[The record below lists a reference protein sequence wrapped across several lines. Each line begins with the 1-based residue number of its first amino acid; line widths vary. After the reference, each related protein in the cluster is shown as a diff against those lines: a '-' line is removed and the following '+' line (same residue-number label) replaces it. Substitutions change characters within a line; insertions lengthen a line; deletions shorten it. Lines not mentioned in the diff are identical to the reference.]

1 MGVRAAVRKVQYKAN
16 GQKRAA
22 FRRAASSLAAISS
35 HVMSLSSPQGFHQNQ
50 CDPSEKAT
58 TFAEVLAV
66 IGRRLLHEDDVSW
79 TQWVSAQPDPAGRGW
94 CLEVREH
101 AIDSRLGW
109 ISSRYTAL
117 GGREL
122 L

>member
-35 HVMSLSSPQGFHQNQ
+35 HVMSLSSPQGFQNQ